1 MPQPLL
7 ILPPQTRSVFHR
19 LWPGAMLGADA
30 PMPRLFLI
38 LPSRTRSAFRRLWHG
53 AMLGADAPMP
63 RLLLILPPRTR
74 SVFRRPGPVQCWAL
88 SPRCYGPRAVRR
100 LRTRSALRRLRPGAM
115 LGAASPMLWT
125 ACCAATAD
133 TQCPSPALARRSV
146 GAVSPDAMDR
156 VLCGDCG
163 HEVSFAGFSPALGWE
178 LTPPDAV
185 GRVLCGDCG
194 ASAFHRLWPGVGLS
208 RRIHDAATASN
219 LAAPDTKRPSPAPA
233 RRRVGRYLPDAVWAV
248 RDTAVLPAKRLAP
261 IPTQR

>member
-74 SVFRRPGPVQCWAL
+74 SVFRR
-88 SPRCYGPRAVRR
+88 
-100 LRTRSALRRLRPGAM
+100 LRPGAM
-115 LGAASPMLWT
+115 LGAVSPMLWT

-133 TQCPSPALARRSV
+133 TQCPSPAPARCNV
-146 GAVSPDAMDR
+146 GRCLPDAMDR

-163 HEVSFAGFSPALGWE
+163 HAVPFAGFSPAQCW
-178 LTPPDAV
+178 
-185 GRVLCGDCG
+185 RC
-194 ASAFHRLWPGVGLS
+194 
-208 RRIHDAATASN
+208 
-219 LAAPDTKRPSPAPA
+219 
-233 RRRVGRYLPDAVWAV
+233 LPRCYGPRAV
-248 RDTAVLPAKRLAP
+248 RRLR
-261 IPTQR
+261 TRSVFRRL